1 MVDFHLSVVFG
12 TLDCEEHYLRIQ
24 EDTLTG
30 TESSVDVA
38 TEENLNRLV
47 EIGEKLLKKPVSRV
61 NLETGFT
68 EPVNNGGKNEDALK
82 KYGGNQTIFFEIPV
96 RSWLPKIM
104 EKTMIQGLIFKI
116 ISKDTI

>member
-82 KYGGNQTIFFEIPV
+82 KFAKLLSDERKLRQINHLAPT
-96 RSWLPKIM
+96 
-104 EKTMIQGLIFKI
+104 KT
-116 ISKDTI
+116 